1 VVVKGVNKSPVNMI
15 QVILLSIVLILIA
28 FAGLGIKL
36 LLDRKAEF
44 TGGSCQATAS
54 SKAMQ
59 DKGISCG
66 CGDECK

>member
-1 VVVKGVNKSPVNMI
+1 MI
-15 QVILLSIVLILIA
+15 QVMLLSIALILIA

-36 LLDRKAEF
+36 LIDKKAEF

-54 SKAMQ
+54 SKELQ